1 MDGASFTS
9 VTVTVTSCV
18 SVKLPSETVT
28 VAVTE
33 EVVSKSGAVTKV
45 RTPVD
50 ESIAKSDPDTENVN
64 VSLSGSVAVTVPIAV

>member
-33 EVVSKSGAVTKV
+33 EVVSKLMV
-45 RTPVD
+45 
-50 ESIAKSDPDTENVN
+50 
-64 VSLSGSVAVTVPIAV
+64 LSQK